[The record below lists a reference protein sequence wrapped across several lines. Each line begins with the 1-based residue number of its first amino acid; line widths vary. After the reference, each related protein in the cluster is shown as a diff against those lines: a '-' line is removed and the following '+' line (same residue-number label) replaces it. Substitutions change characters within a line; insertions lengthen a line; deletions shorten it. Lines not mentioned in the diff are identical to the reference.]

1 MSDVPEADAM
11 EQDQEVDRGDVV
23 DLPTIDPEVP
33 EADALDQ
40 AIEIRPDHEQV

>member
-11 EQDQEVDRGDVV
+11 EQAQEVDHGDVV
-23 DLPTIDPEVP
+23 DIPDLDPEVP

-40 AIEIRPDHEQV
+40 AIEIRPDHEQS